1 MAMRLTPYFAAP
13 LSGSVTQAF
22 DIWSKWFQNVG
33 QFGFINIDLGRTPQ
47 PDLERTI
54 LQEVGSY
61 GRQIG
66 RMSEALEVIIDQADL
81 DRTKLSDAQIA
92 ALHDFREMI
101 ESVQAC
107 KKAHS
112 V

>member
-1 MAMRLTPYFAAP
+1 MTMRVLPNFAAP

-33 QFGFINIDLGRTPQ
+33 QLGFINIDLGRTEK

-54 LQEVGSY
+54 LNEVGSY

-66 RMSEALEVIIDQADL
+66 RVSEALEVLLDQAEL

-92 ALHDFREMI
+92 ALHDFREM
-101 ESVQAC
+101 VAAVKVC
-107 KKAHS
+107 KEAH
-112 V
+112 